1 MNRRE
6 FLYAGTAAATALS
19 ARSYANILGANDRV
33 SLGVI
38 GLGRRGTIV
47 TGGGFLKDPRVQ
59 IVAVCDVYDLQA
71 SQFISRLLPNSPRP
85 HTSVEYEDLL
95 GRKDVDAVLI
105 STPDHLH
112 VTIAKAALGADK
124 NVYLEKPTLHHWNER
139 AALTDA
145 AAKSKKVL
153 QCGMQQR
160 SGAHYIRAKQE
171 IFGEKKLGDV
181 VFARGV
187 WDNFSWQ
194 RRKIGPK
201 PKPPGLNWALFEGPA
216 PHVPWEWIRYTS
228 WRYFPDY
235 GNGLLADI
243 MTHWVDVAQWM
254 QDDPNPKNAVALGG
268 IYRLHDGRVNPD
280 TVSSVLQYGNWNFNF
295 ESSVLSIRNPHPSVY
310 FEGTEG
316 TLDLARDGYTFTPN
330 EGEPVRVN
338 STESLERAHTKNF
351 LDAVVSGAK
360 LNAPIQAGIDASVPV
375 QMALNSYWNR
385 KLISR
390 EELA

>member
-6 FLYAGTAAATALS
+6 FLYTGTATAAAMS
-19 ARSYANILGANDRV
+19 ARSYANVLGANDRV
-33 SLGVI
+33 ALGVI

-47 TGGGFLKDPRVQ
+47 VGDGFLKDPRVR
-59 IVAVCDVYDLQA
+59 IVAVCDVYDAQT
-71 SQFISRLLPNSPRP
+71 SQFVSRLLHDAPPP
-85 HTSVEYEDLL
+85 HTSVEYQDLL
-95 GRKDVDAVLI
+95 ALKDVDAVLI

-112 VTIAKAALGADK
+112 VTIATAALAAGK

-139 AALTDA
+139 ATLVDA
-145 AAKSKKVL
+145 AKKYPKVL

-160 SGAHYIRAKQE
+160 SGAHYLRAKQE
-171 IFGEKKLGDV
+171 IFGEQKLGDV

-201 PKPPGLNWALFEGPA
+201 PKPPGLRWTLFEGPA
-216 PHVPWEWIRYTS
+216 PHVPYEWIRYTS

-254 QDDPNPKNAVALGG
+254 QDDPHPRNAVALGG

-280 TVSSVLQYGNWNFNF
+280 TVSSIVQYDNWNFNF

-316 TLDLARDGYTFTPN
+316 TLDLSREGYTFTPN
-330 EGEPVRVN
+330 GGQPVQVN
-338 STESLERAHTKNF
+338 STESLERAHTRNF

-375 QMALNSYWNR
+375 QMALNSYWQH
-385 KLISR
+385 KTISR
-390 EELA
+390 EELV